1 MTDNVFNLFYEC
13 AARCVH
19 LFPQEEGGD
28 RKTYTSDS
36 IGNSQRMVTELNESA
51 AIAKIRIWA
60 GSDTVK
66 H

>member
-19 LFPQEEGGD
+19 LFPQEGED

-36 IGNSQRMVTELNESA
+36 IGNSQRMLTELNESA